1 MSVSSLLAHDHDHD
15 GGASDFKL
23 RQTEKVLKRDVHNTD
38 RISNHVA
45 SESVRQSVRES
56 HHQSHIHDDEFITVK
71 VAADLPRIFLHNY
84 FDNFEY
90 VYGFI
95 NKPAILDQVDKIDF
109 CHEAIVNLDVYL
121 LLSVGCLIY
130 DSNNKTTHFDR
141 YFKEKVQS
149 IIDEILYNKDNLKNL
164 ILLTILSICNLNEE
178 LCWNLLGILIRLII
192 KHGLYKPTTM
202 ETERMVWTVFNL
214 DKEVSLLLNR
224 PSQFPRPEFV
234 KLELPNTKLYHD
246 ENVLLINQYIKF
258 AQFEDKLLTLSL
270 TGKCQPEELTDF
282 SSQLESWR
290 VSTSSL
296 IHTEF
301 SNCPKLQDYITF
313 TNLNYYYL
321 LIEIDQLSPS
331 ESFQF
336 TLQFLSNSFS
346 LILQEPNRDK
356 VANNEI
362 CINTVYWY
370 NKLFKIIRFNVSSLK
385 NLVESQ
391 TISKLDLS
399 MKLSESNS
407 NLQLTINLLKYL
419 KTNSTK
425 QVAAINILLDTS
437 ITILTDLNLALMNFN
452 SITTSDDEKNILVT
466 KVDRAYTT
474 YYELITNA
482 L

>member
-1 MSVSSLLAHDHDHD
+1 
-15 GGASDFKL
+15 
-23 RQTEKVLKRDVHNTD
+23 
-38 RISNHVA
+38 
-45 SESVRQSVRES
+45 
-56 HHQSHIHDDEFITVK
+56 VK

-84 FDNFEY
+84 FENFEY
-90 VYGFI
+90 VYAFV
-95 NKPAILDQVDKIDF
+95 NKAAIIEQVGKIDF
-109 CHEAIVNLDVYL
+109 SHEAIVNLDVYV
-121 LLSVGCLIY
+121 LLSIGCLIY
-130 DSNNKTTHFDR
+130 DSNNKTSFFDQ
-141 YFKEKVQS
+141 YFKEKLQS
-149 IIDEILYNKDNLKNL
+149 IIDEIGYNKDNLKNL

-301 SNCPKLQDYITF
+301 SNSPKLQDYITH

-356 VANNEI
+356 AANNEI

-370 NKLFKIIRFNVSSLK
+370 NKLFKIIRFNLTSLK

-399 MKLSESNS
+399 MKLSEFNS

-425 QVAAINILLDTS
+425 QVVAINTLLDTS
-437 ITILTDLNLALMNFN
+437 ITVLTQLSLTLMNFN
-452 SITTSDDEKNILVT
+452 SITTSDDEKNTLVAS
-466 KVDRAYTT
+466 VGRAYTT
-474 YYELITNA
+474 YYELMH
-482 L
+482 LE